1 MRHATQTNVPE
12 IIVETLKELGIPN
25 VESSITE
32 TTIPVQDGC
41 YVGRSFVC
49 GPVRALCAPGGKRIE
64 FADES
69 GGIFR
74 ALFLPQSVVVQAEAA

>member
-1 MRHATQTNVPE
+1 MWTC
-12 IIVETLKELGIPN
+12 
-25 VESSITE
+25 SS
-32 TTIPVQDGC
+32 
-41 YVGRSFVC
+41 R
-49 GPVRALCAPGGKRIE
+49 CAAGGKRIE